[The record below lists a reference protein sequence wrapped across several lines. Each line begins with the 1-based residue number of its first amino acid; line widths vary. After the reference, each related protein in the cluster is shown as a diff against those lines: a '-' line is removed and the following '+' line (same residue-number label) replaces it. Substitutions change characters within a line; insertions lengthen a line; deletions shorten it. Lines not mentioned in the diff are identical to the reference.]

1 MYTPE
6 AQRLPQRRKLILVAR
21 ECPFNT
27 IHLRNL
33 YELSQMSVEIL
44 PPMLTYYNHPQ
55 TVADCTICVW
65 GGDTPHVG
73 SVVMSTA
80 RPSLTGSGVGVTS
93 SVLNGIGHKDEYVA
107 RKFAEAAAEKFVCTA
122 VCSCGIH
129 IDDITPAQL
138 QEVSTVCD
146 KLLKQVIWGA

>member
-1 MYTPE
+1 MERMPVNAVFTEKMQNGLPVF
-6 AQRLPQRRKLILVAR
+6 AQLV
-21 ECPFNT
+21 
-27 IHLRNL
+27 
-33 YELSQMSVEIL
+33 QMGK
-44 PPMLTYYNHPQ
+44 
-55 TVADCTICVW
+55 DCTICVW

-129 IDDITPAQL
+129 IDGITPAQL
-138 QEVSTVCD
+138 QEVSAVCD
-146 KLLKQVIWGA
+146 KLLKQVIAGA

>member
-1 MYTPE
+1 MERMPVNAVFIE
-6 AQRLPQRRKLILVAR
+6 KMQNGLPVFAQLV
-21 ECPFNT
+21 
-27 IHLRNL
+27 
-33 YELSQMSVEIL
+33 QMGK
-44 PPMLTYYNHPQ
+44 
-55 TVADCTICVW
+55 DCTICIW

-129 IDDITPAQL
+129 IDGITPAQL

-146 KLLKQVIWGA
+146 KLLKQVIWDA

>member
-1 MYTPE
+1 MERMPVNAVFIE
-6 AQRLPQRRKLILVAR
+6 KMQNGLPVFAQLV
-21 ECPFNT
+21 
-27 IHLRNL
+27 
-33 YELSQMSVEIL
+33 QMGK
-44 PPMLTYYNHPQ
+44 
-55 TVADCTICVW
+55 DCTICIW

-129 IDDITPAQL
+129 IDGITPAQL
-138 QEVSTVCD
+138 QEVSVVCD
-146 KLLKQVIWGA
+146 KLLKQVISGA

>member
-1 MYTPE
+1 MERMPVNAVFTEKMQNGLPVF
-6 AQRLPQRRKLILVAR
+6 AQLV
-21 ECPFNT
+21 
-27 IHLRNL
+27 
-33 YELSQMSVEIL
+33 QMGK
-44 PPMLTYYNHPQ
+44 
-55 TVADCTICVW
+55 DCTICVW

-122 VCSCGIH
+122 VCSCGFH
-129 IDDITPAQL
+129 IDGITPAQL
-138 QEVSTVCD
+138 QEVSAVCD
-146 KLLKQVIWGA
+146 KLLKQVIAGA

>member
-1 MYTPE
+1 MERMPVNAVFTEKMQNGLPVF
-6 AQRLPQRRKLILVAR
+6 AQLV
-21 ECPFNT
+21 
-27 IHLRNL
+27 
-33 YELSQMSVEIL
+33 QMGK
-44 PPMLTYYNHPQ
+44 
-55 TVADCTICVW
+55 DCTICVW

-80 RPSLTGSGVGVTS
+80 RPSLTGNGVGVTS

-129 IDDITPAQL
+129 IDGITPAQL
-138 QEVSTVCD
+138 QEVSAVCD
-146 KLLKQVIWGA
+146 KLFTQVIVGA

>member
-1 MYTPE
+1 MERMPVNSVFTEKMQNGLPVF
-6 AQRLPQRRKLILVAR
+6 AQLV
-21 ECPFNT
+21 
-27 IHLRNL
+27 
-33 YELSQMSVEIL
+33 QMGK
-44 PPMLTYYNHPQ
+44 
-55 TVADCTICVW
+55 DCTICIW

-129 IDDITPAQL
+129 IDGITPAQL
-138 QEVSTVCD
+138 QEVSVVCD
-146 KLLKQVIWGA
+146 KLLKQVIAGV

>member
-1 MYTPE
+1 MERMPVNAVFIE
-6 AQRLPQRRKLILVAR
+6 KMQNGLPVFAQLV
-21 ECPFNT
+21 
-27 IHLRNL
+27 
-33 YELSQMSVEIL
+33 QMGK
-44 PPMLTYYNHPQ
+44 
-55 TVADCTICVW
+55 DCTICIW

-122 VCSCGIH
+122 VCSCRIH

-146 KLLKQVIWGA
+146 KLLKQVIWDA

>member
-1 MYTPE
+1 MEWMPVNAVFTEKMQNGLPVF
-6 AQRLPQRRKLILVAR
+6 AQLV
-21 ECPFNT
+21 
-27 IHLRNL
+27 
-33 YELSQMSVEIL
+33 QMGK
-44 PPMLTYYNHPQ
+44 
-55 TVADCTICVW
+55 DCTICIW

-129 IDDITPAQL
+129 IDGITPAQL
-138 QEVSTVCD
+138 QEVSVVCD
-146 KLLKQVIWGA
+146 KLLKQVIAGA

>member
-1 MYTPE
+1 MERMPVNAVFTEKMQNGLPVF
-6 AQRLPQRRKLILVAR
+6 AQLV
-21 ECPFNT
+21 
-27 IHLRNL
+27 
-33 YELSQMSVEIL
+33 QMGK
-44 PPMLTYYNHPQ
+44 
-55 TVADCTICVW
+55 DCTICVW

-129 IDDITPAQL
+129 IDGITPAQM
-138 QEVSTVCD
+138 QEVSVVCD
-146 KLLKQVIWGA
+146 KLLKQVIAGA

>member
-1 MYTPE
+1 ME
-6 AQRLPQRRKLILVAR
+6 R
-21 ECPFNT
+21 
-27 IHLRNL
+27 
-33 YELSQMSVEIL
+33 MSVNAVFIEKMQNGL
-44 PPMLTYYNHPQ
+44 PVFAQLVQMGK
-55 TVADCTICVW
+55 DCTICIW

-129 IDDITPAQL
+129 IDDITPVQL

-146 KLLKQVIWGA
+146 KLLKQVIWDA

>member
-1 MYTPE
+1 MERMPVNAVFIE
-6 AQRLPQRRKLILVAR
+6 KMQNGLPVFAQLV
-21 ECPFNT
+21 
-27 IHLRNL
+27 
-33 YELSQMSVEIL
+33 QMGK
-44 PPMLTYYNHPQ
+44 
-55 TVADCTICVW
+55 DCTICIW

-129 IDDITPAQL
+129 IDGITPAQM
-138 QEVSTVCD
+138 QEVSVVCD
-146 KLLKQVIWGA
+146 KLLKQVIAGA

>member
-1 MYTPE
+1 MERMPVNSVFTEKMQNGLPVF
-6 AQRLPQRRKLILVAR
+6 AQLV
-21 ECPFNT
+21 
-27 IHLRNL
+27 
-33 YELSQMSVEIL
+33 QMGK
-44 PPMLTYYNHPQ
+44 
-55 TVADCTICVW
+55 DCTICVW

-129 IDDITPAQL
+129 IDGITPAQM
-138 QEVSTVCD
+138 QEVSVVCD
-146 KLLKQVIWGA
+146 KLLKQVIAGA

>member
-1 MYTPE
+1 MPVNAVFIE
-6 AQRLPQRRKLILVAR
+6 KMQNGLPVFAQLV
-21 ECPFNT
+21 
-27 IHLRNL
+27 
-33 YELSQMSVEIL
+33 QMGK
-44 PPMLTYYNHPQ
+44 
-55 TVADCTICVW
+55 DCTICVW

-129 IDDITPAQL
+129 IDGITQAQL
-138 QEVSTVCD
+138 QEVSVMCD
-146 KLLKQVIWGA
+146 KLLKQVIADA

>member
-1 MYTPE
+1 MERMPVNAVFIE
-6 AQRLPQRRKLILVAR
+6 KMQNGLPVFAQLV
-21 ECPFNT
+21 
-27 IHLRNL
+27 
-33 YELSQMSVEIL
+33 QMGK
-44 PPMLTYYNHPQ
+44 
-55 TVADCTICVW
+55 DCTICIW

-129 IDDITPAQL
+129 IDDITPVQL

-146 KLLKQVIWGA
+146 KLLKQVIADA

>member
-1 MYTPE
+1 MERMPVNAVFIE
-6 AQRLPQRRKLILVAR
+6 KMQNGLPVFAQLV
-21 ECPFNT
+21 
-27 IHLRNL
+27 
-33 YELSQMSVEIL
+33 QMGK
-44 PPMLTYYNHPQ
+44 
-55 TVADCTICVW
+55 DCTICVW

-129 IDDITPAQL
+129 IDGITPAQL
-138 QEVSTVCD
+138 QEVSVVCD
-146 KLLKQVIWGA
+146 KLLKQVIAGA

>member
-1 MYTPE
+1 MERMPVNAVFIE
-6 AQRLPQRRKLILVAR
+6 KMQNGLPVFAQLV
-21 ECPFNT
+21 
-27 IHLRNL
+27 
-33 YELSQMSVEIL
+33 QMGK
-44 PPMLTYYNHPQ
+44 
-55 TVADCTICVW
+55 DCTICIW

-129 IDDITPAQL
+129 TDDITPAQL

-146 KLLKQVIWGA
+146 KLLKQVIWDA

>member
-1 MYTPE
+1 MERMPVNAVFTEKMQNGLPVF
-6 AQRLPQRRKLILVAR
+6 AQLV
-21 ECPFNT
+21 
-27 IHLRNL
+27 
-33 YELSQMSVEIL
+33 QMGK
-44 PPMLTYYNHPQ
+44 
-55 TVADCTICVW
+55 DCTICVW

-73 SVVMSTA
+73 SVVMSMA

-129 IDDITPAQL
+129 IDGITQAQL
-138 QEVSTVCD
+138 QEVSAVCD
-146 KLLKQVIWGA
+146 KLLKQVIAGA

>member
-1 MYTPE
+1 MERMPVNAVFIE
-6 AQRLPQRRKLILVAR
+6 KMQNGLPVFAQLV
-21 ECPFNT
+21 
-27 IHLRNL
+27 
-33 YELSQMSVEIL
+33 QMGK
-44 PPMLTYYNHPQ
+44 
-55 TVADCTICVW
+55 DCTICVW

-129 IDDITPAQL
+129 IDGITQAQL
-138 QEVSTVCD
+138 QEVSVMCD
-146 KLLKQVIWGA
+146 KLLKQVIADA

>member
-1 MYTPE
+1 MERMPVNAVFTEKMQNGLPVF
-6 AQRLPQRRKLILVAR
+6 AQLV
-21 ECPFNT
+21 
-27 IHLRNL
+27 
-33 YELSQMSVEIL
+33 QMGK
-44 PPMLTYYNHPQ
+44 
-55 TVADCTICVW
+55 DCTICIW

-129 IDDITPAQL
+129 IDGITPAQL
-138 QEVSTVCD
+138 QEVSVVCD
-146 KLLKQVIWGA
+146 KLLKQVIAGA

>member
-1 MYTPE
+1 MERMPVNAVFTE
-6 AQRLPQRRKLILVAR
+6 KMQNGLSVFAQLV
-21 ECPFNT
+21 
-27 IHLRNL
+27 
-33 YELSQMSVEIL
+33 QMGK
-44 PPMLTYYNHPQ
+44 
-55 TVADCTICVW
+55 DCTICVW

-129 IDDITPAQL
+129 IDGITQAQL
-138 QEVSTVCD
+138 QEVSVVCD
-146 KLLKQVIWGA
+146 KLLKQVIAGA

>member
-1 MYTPE
+1 MERMPVNAVFIE
-6 AQRLPQRRKLILVAR
+6 KMQNGLPVFAQLV
-21 ECPFNT
+21 
-27 IHLRNL
+27 
-33 YELSQMSVEIL
+33 QMGK
-44 PPMLTYYNHPQ
+44 
-55 TVADCTICVW
+55 DCTICIW

-129 IDDITPAQL
+129 IDGITPAQL
-138 QEVSTVCD
+138 QEVSVVCD
-146 KLLKQVIWGA
+146 KLLKQVIAGV

>member
-1 MYTPE
+1 MERMPVNAVFTEKMQNGLPVF
-6 AQRLPQRRKLILVAR
+6 AQLV
-21 ECPFNT
+21 
-27 IHLRNL
+27 
-33 YELSQMSVEIL
+33 QMGK
-44 PPMLTYYNHPQ
+44 
-55 TVADCTICVW
+55 DCTICIW

-129 IDDITPAQL
+129 IDGITPAQM
-138 QEVSTVCD
+138 QEVSVVCD
-146 KLLKQVIWGA
+146 KLLKQVIAGA

>member
-1 MYTPE
+1 MERMPVNAVFIE
-6 AQRLPQRRKLILVAR
+6 KMQNGLPVFAQLV
-21 ECPFNT
+21 
-27 IHLRNL
+27 
-33 YELSQMSVEIL
+33 QMGK
-44 PPMLTYYNHPQ
+44 
-55 TVADCTICVW
+55 DCTICIW

-129 IDDITPAQL
+129 IDGITQAQL
-138 QEVSTVCD
+138 QEVSVMCD
-146 KLLKQVIWGA
+146 KLLKQVIADA

>member
-1 MYTPE
+1 MERMPVNAVFIE
-6 AQRLPQRRKLILVAR
+6 KMQNGLPVFAQLV
-21 ECPFNT
+21 
-27 IHLRNL
+27 
-33 YELSQMSVEIL
+33 QMGK
-44 PPMLTYYNHPQ
+44 
-55 TVADCTICVW
+55 DCTICIW

-107 RKFAEAAAEKFVCTA
+107 RKFAEATAEKFVCTA

-129 IDDITPAQL
+129 IDGITQAQL
-138 QEVSTVCD
+138 QEVSVVCD
-146 KLLKQVIWGA
+146 KLLKQVIAGA

>member
-1 MYTPE
+1 MERMPVNSVFTEKMQNGLPVF
-6 AQRLPQRRKLILVAR
+6 AQLV
-21 ECPFNT
+21 
-27 IHLRNL
+27 
-33 YELSQMSVEIL
+33 QMGK
-44 PPMLTYYNHPQ
+44 
-55 TVADCTICVW
+55 DCTICVW

-80 RPSLTGSGVGVTS
+80 RPSLTGNGVGVTS

-129 IDDITPAQL
+129 IDGITQAQL
-138 QEVSTVCD
+138 QEVSVVCD
-146 KLLKQVIWGA
+146 KLLKQVIAGA

>member
-1 MYTPE
+1 MPVSAVFTEKMQNGLPVF
-6 AQRLPQRRKLILVAR
+6 AQLV
-21 ECPFNT
+21 
-27 IHLRNL
+27 
-33 YELSQMSVEIL
+33 QMGK
-44 PPMLTYYNHPQ
+44 
-55 TVADCTICVW
+55 DCTICVW

-129 IDDITPAQL
+129 IDGITPAQL
-138 QEVSTVCD
+138 QEVSAVCD
-146 KLLKQVIWGA
+146 KLLKQVIAGA

>member
-1 MYTPE
+1 MEWMPVNAVFTEKMQNGLPVF
-6 AQRLPQRRKLILVAR
+6 AQLV
-21 ECPFNT
+21 
-27 IHLRNL
+27 
-33 YELSQMSVEIL
+33 QMGK
-44 PPMLTYYNHPQ
+44 
-55 TVADCTICVW
+55 DCTICVW

-129 IDDITPAQL
+129 IDGITPAQL

-146 KLLKQVIWGA
+146 KLLKQVIADA

>member
-1 MYTPE
+1 MERMPVNAVFIE
-6 AQRLPQRRKLILVAR
+6 KMQNGLPVFAQLV
-21 ECPFNT
+21 
-27 IHLRNL
+27 
-33 YELSQMSVEIL
+33 QMGK
-44 PPMLTYYNHPQ
+44 
-55 TVADCTICVW
+55 DCTICIW

-80 RPSLTGSGVGVTS
+80 RPSLTGNGVGVTS

-129 IDDITPAQL
+129 IDGITPAQL

-146 KLLKQVIWGA
+146 KLLKQVIWDA

>member
-1 MYTPE
+1 MERMPVNAVFTEKMQNGLPVF
-6 AQRLPQRRKLILVAR
+6 AQLV
-21 ECPFNT
+21 
-27 IHLRNL
+27 
-33 YELSQMSVEIL
+33 QMGK
-44 PPMLTYYNHPQ
+44 
-55 TVADCTICVW
+55 DCTICVW

-107 RKFAEAAAEKFVCTA
+107 RKFAEAAAEKLVCTA

-129 IDDITPAQL
+129 IDGITPAQL
-138 QEVSTVCD
+138 REVSAVCD
-146 KLLKQVIWGA
+146 KLLKQVIAGA

>member
-1 MYTPE
+1 MERMPVNAVFIE
-6 AQRLPQRRKLILVAR
+6 KMQNGLPVFAQLV
-21 ECPFNT
+21 
-27 IHLRNL
+27 
-33 YELSQMSVEIL
+33 QMGK
-44 PPMLTYYNHPQ
+44 
-55 TVADCTICVW
+55 DCTICIW

-138 QEVSTVCD
+138 ALDPCSGSVVIATVCD
-146 KLLKQVIWGA
+146 KLLKQVIWDA

>member
-1 MYTPE
+1 MERMPVNAVFIE
-6 AQRLPQRRKLILVAR
+6 KMQNGLPVFAQLV
-21 ECPFNT
+21 
-27 IHLRNL
+27 
-33 YELSQMSVEIL
+33 QMGK
-44 PPMLTYYNHPQ
+44 
-55 TVADCTICVW
+55 DCTICIW

-129 IDDITPAQL
+129 IDGITQAQL
-138 QEVSTVCD
+138 QEVSAVCD
-146 KLLKQVIWGA
+146 KLLKQVIAGA

>member
-1 MYTPE
+1 MERMPVNAVFTEKMQNGLPVF
-6 AQRLPQRRKLILVAR
+6 AQLV
-21 ECPFNT
+21 
-27 IHLRNL
+27 
-33 YELSQMSVEIL
+33 QMGK
-44 PPMLTYYNHPQ
+44 
-55 TVADCTICVW
+55 DCTICVW
-65 GGDTPHVG
+65 GGNTPHVG

-129 IDDITPAQL
+129 IDGITPAQL
-138 QEVSTVCD
+138 QEVSAVCD
-146 KLLKQVIWGA
+146 KLLKQVIAGA

>member
-1 MYTPE
+1 MERMPVNAVFIE
-6 AQRLPQRRKLILVAR
+6 KMQNGLPVFAQLV
-21 ECPFNT
+21 
-27 IHLRNL
+27 
-33 YELSQMSVEIL
+33 QMGK
-44 PPMLTYYNHPQ
+44 
-55 TVADCTICVW
+55 DCTICIW

-129 IDDITPAQL
+129 IDGITQAQL
-138 QEVSTVCD
+138 QEVSVVCD
-146 KLLKQVIWGA
+146 KLLKQEIAGA

>member
-1 MYTPE
+1 ME
-6 AQRLPQRRKLILVAR
+6 R
-21 ECPFNT
+21 
-27 IHLRNL
+27 
-33 YELSQMSVEIL
+33 MSVNAVFMEKMQNGL
-44 PPMLTYYNHPQ
+44 PIFAQFVQMGK
-55 TVADCTICVW
+55 DCTICVW

-129 IDDITPAQL
+129 IDDITQNQL

-146 KLLKQVIWGA
+146 RLLQQVLAGA

>member
-1 MYTPE
+1 MEWMPVNAVFTEKMQNGLPVF
-6 AQRLPQRRKLILVAR
+6 AQLV
-21 ECPFNT
+21 
-27 IHLRNL
+27 
-33 YELSQMSVEIL
+33 QMGK
-44 PPMLTYYNHPQ
+44 
-55 TVADCTICVW
+55 DCSICIW
-65 GGDTPHVG
+65 GGDTPHGG

-129 IDDITPAQL
+129 IDGITPAQL
-138 QEVSTVCD
+138 QEVSVVCD
-146 KLLKQVIWGA
+146 KLLKQVIAGA